1 MKFTKMQGC
10 GNDYVYF
17 DCTKVVFPGGA
28 QGEKQAA
35 IRLSD
40 RHFGIGGDGIILIKK
55 GSKADFEMVMYN
67 ADGSRS
73 QMCGNGVRC
82 VGKLVYDAGYT
93 KGREFTVESMGA
105 VKVLTVVEGE
115 RGDKV
120 AKLSVDMG
128 KPILAASKIPV
139 AVVECSR
146 SECIETTGDSEVVS
160 IRPSAYS
167 TTGETDLD
175 YSITGGTA
183 LACSD
188 TVISYPLTIGGV
200 EYKTTCVSMG
210 NPHAVVFIDKKPA
223 DFPVSEVGP
232 LFENNEFFPERTNT
246 EFAYVE
252 DRRTI
257 WMRVWERGTGETLA
271 CGTGTCAT
279 VVAAVLNDLIDAG
292 EKITVHLLGGD
303 LEIQW
308 SGNENNSVFMT
319 GPAETVFTGEIEL

>member
-1 MKFTKMQGC
+1 MKFTKMHGC

-17 DCTKVVFPGGA
+17 DCTKEDFPGGA
-28 QGEKQAA
+28 EGERQAA
-35 IRLSD
+35 IKLSD

-139 AVVECSR
+139 V
-146 SECIETTGDSEVVS
+146 
-160 IRPSAYS
+160 
-167 TTGETDLD
+167 LK
-175 YSITGGTA
+175 
-183 LACSD
+183 SD
-188 TVISYPLTIGGV
+188 ERVIQHPLTIGGV
-200 EYKTTCVSMG
+200 EYKATCVSMG

-223 DFPVSEVGP
+223 DFPVCEVGP

-252 DRRTI
+252 DCRTI

-279 VVAAVLNDLIDAG
+279 VVAAILNGLVDAG

-303 LEIQW
+303 LVIEW
-308 SGNENNSVFMT
+308 SGDENDSVFMT
-319 GPAETVFTGEIEL
+319 GPAETVFTGEVGI

>member
-1 MKFTKMQGC
+1 MQFTKMHGC
-10 GNDYVYF
+10 GNDYIYF
-17 DCTKVVFPGGA
+17 DCTSQDFPGGA
-28 QGEKQAA
+28 EGEKQAA
-35 IRLSD
+35 IKLSD
-40 RHFGIGGDGIILIKK
+40 RHFGIGGDGIIIIKK
-55 GSKADFEMVMYN
+55 GQTADFEMVMYN

-73 QMCGNGVRC
+73 QMCGNGIRC
-82 VGKLVYDAGYT
+82 VGKYVYDAGYT

-105 VKVLTVVEGE
+105 VKILKVEEGE
-115 RGDKV
+115 PGDKV
-120 AKLSVDMG
+120 TKLSVDMG

-139 AVVECSR
+139 A
-146 SECIETTGDSEVVS
+146 
-160 IRPSAYS
+160 
-167 TTGETDLD
+167 LK
-175 YSITGGTA
+175 
-183 LACSD
+183 SD
-188 TVISYPLTIGGV
+188 ERVIQQPLVIDGV
-200 EYKTTCVSMG
+200 EYKSTCVSMG

-223 DFPVSEVGP
+223 DFPVCEVGP

-279 VVAAVLNDLIDAG
+279 VVAAILNGLVDAG

-308 SGNENNSVFMT
+308 SGDENDSVFMT
-319 GPAETVFTGEIEL
+319 GPAETVFNGDVELYGHVKARFA

>member
-1 MKFTKMQGC
+1 MKFTKMHGC

-17 DCTKVVFPGGA
+17 DCTKEDFPGGA
-28 QGEKQAA
+28 EGERQAA
-35 IRLSD
+35 IKLSD

-128 KPILAASKIPV
+128 KPILEAGKIPV
-139 AVVECSR
+139 SVVECSR
-146 SECIETTGDSEVVS
+146 SECIETTADS
-160 IRPSAYS
+160 
-167 TTGETDLD
+167 G
-175 YSITGGTA
+175 
-183 LACSD
+183 
-188 TVISYPLTIGGV
+188 VIMHPLTIGGV
-200 EYKTTCVSMG
+200 EYKATCVSMG

-223 DFPVSEVGP
+223 AFPVCEVGP
-232 LFENNEFFPERTNT
+232 FFENNEFFPERTNT

-279 VVAAVLNDLIDAG
+279 VVTAILNGLVDAG

-303 LEIQW
+303 LEIVW
-308 SGNENNSVFMT
+308 SGDENDSVFMT
-319 GPAETVFTGEIEL
+319 GPAETVFTGEVGI

>member
-1 MKFTKMQGC
+1 MKFTKMHGC
-10 GNDYVYF
+10 GNDYIYF
-17 DCTKVVFPGGA
+17 DCTKSDFPGGA
-28 QGEKQAA
+28 EGECKAA
-35 IRLSD
+35 IKLSD
-40 RHFGIGGDGIILIKK
+40 RHFGIGGDGIIIIKK
-55 GSKADFEMVMYN
+55 GIKADFEMVMYN

-73 QMCGNGVRC
+73 QMCGNGIRC
-82 VGKLVYDAGYT
+82 VGKLVYDMGYT

-105 VKVLTVVEGE
+105 VKLLTVVEGE
-115 RGDKV
+115 RGDRQT
-120 AKLSVDMG
+120 KLSVDMG
-128 KPILAASKIPV
+128 KPILEAEKIPV

-160 IRPSAYS
+160 IRPSVYS
-167 TTGETDLD
+167 T
-175 YSITGGTA
+175 
-183 LACSD
+183 
-188 TVISYPLTIGGV
+188 TVISYPLTIGGIK
-200 EYKTTCVSMG
+200 YQTTCLSMG

-223 DFPVSEVGP
+223 DFPVCEIGP
-232 LFENNEFFPERTNT
+232 LFENNAFFPERTNT

-279 VVAAVLNDLIDAG
+279 VVAAILNGLVDAG

-303 LEIQW
+303 LEIVW
-308 SGNENNSVFMT
+308 SGREEDSVFMT